1 MLTGDPVRM
10 YLKEIGKVDLLTA
23 SDEVDLAMKIEAGLE
38 ATEKLE
44 AAERGEMELTRAEK
58 RRLMRIEQVGS

>member
-1 MLTGDPVRM
+1 
-10 YLKEIGKVDLLTA
+10 
-23 SDEVDLAMKIEAGLE
+23 MKIEAGLE